1 MIKEF
6 REFIARGNVMDLAVG
21 IIIGAAFTAIV
32 NSLVNDLINP
42 LIGLVT
48 GGTDFSNLFVAFST
62 DSFPTVA
69 AAEAAGVAVFRYG
82 AFLTAVINFLIIAWV
97 VFLLVKAMN
106 KMRAD
111 GRHHRE
117 GPRRPRRPD
126 PGGGA
131 DRDPRPAA
139 GPAPSRCR
147 RPDRLLPSAPA
158 SALSTSIPSA
168 RPTAA

>member
-48 GGTDFSNLFVAFST
+48 GGTDFSNLFLAFST

-82 AFLTAVINFLIIAWV
+82 ALPHRRHQLPDHRLGGLPARQGDEQDA
-97 VFLLVKAMN
+97 
-106 KMRAD
+106 RD
-111 GRHHRE
+111 GRHQRE

-131 DRDPRPAA
+131 DRDPRPAEVPRRAAAA
-139 GPAPSRCR
+139 G
-147 RPDRLLPSAPA
+147 LTGYFLSA
-158 SALSTSIPSA
+158 SFGLSTSIPSA